1 MSIIID
7 LVVIVL
13 LLVMCNENL
22 QKGFWMG
29 VLVAISY
36 PVGTY
41 FNTLSMT
48 KFIGGFNIMHIIPLT
63 ILFCWFFKNCKLSFK
78 INLYFVSIIVLILL
92 YVINIFKTTAEI
104 NDVVKDSQKYIVAL
118 LWLILTKLI
127 FSNENIG
134 IDKFFKVIG
143 LASLINSIIGFIF
156 IFGVDKISSLS
167 ELDKSQVMDDSNLA
181 LISCSSIYV
190 CVIGRALY
198 IVLNGNIKNHK
209 IEVVAGCTCLLYLL
223 IGTNSRTNLMILLI
237 LAIYIFVNAKRKL
250 GIKLIFLVFFIILI
264 FAFFIKF
271 RDSAVI
277 TRLLDTNFTA
287 TSLMSGKDT
296 LLTRINTIK
305 YYVPL
310 ALRKPLGNGFG
321 HLYRI
326 VNQFGRFHGVE
337 GDYFLDNEL
346 INTVLKIGPFGLI
359 SYIVVLIYPV
369 IFSVKKMKIEK
380 LGYIIMT
387 YLLLLFSGL
396 LMTAQGIKNYQ
407 MSIIISILNYIIYNQ
422 KSSLKFEINVRKKE

>member
-156 IFGVDKISSLS
+156 IFGVDKISSLF

-337 GDYFLDNEL
+337 GDYFLDNNDL
-346 INTVLKIGPFGLI
+346 FAITIFGFINDSTR
-359 SYIVVLIYPV
+359 Y
-369 IFSVKKMKIEK
+369 
-380 LGYIIMT
+380 
-387 YLLLLFSGL
+387 
-396 LMTAQGIKNYQ
+396 
-407 MSIIISILNYIIYNQ
+407 
-422 KSSLKFEINVRKKE
+422 

>member
-1 MSIIID
+1 
-7 LVVIVL
+7 
-13 LLVMCNENL
+13 
-22 QKGFWMG
+22 
-29 VLVAISY
+29 
-36 PVGTY
+36 
-41 FNTLSMT
+41 
-48 KFIGGFNIMHIIPLT
+48 
-63 ILFCWFFKNCKLSFK
+63 
-78 INLYFVSIIVLILL
+78 
-92 YVINIFKTTAEI
+92 
-104 NDVVKDSQKYIVAL
+104 
-118 LWLILTKLI
+118 
-127 FSNENIG
+127 
-134 IDKFFKVIG
+134 
-143 LASLINSIIGFIF
+143 
-156 IFGVDKISSLS
+156 
-167 ELDKSQVMDDSNLA
+167 
-181 LISCSSIYV
+181 
-190 CVIGRALY
+190 
-198 IVLNGNIKNHK
+198 
-209 IEVVAGCTCLLYLL
+209 
-223 IGTNSRTNLMILLI
+223 MILLI
-237 LAIYIFVNAKRKL
+237 LAIYIFVNAKREL

-277 TRLLDTNFTA
+277 TRLLDTNFTS
-287 TSLMSGKDT
+287 TSLMSGQDT

-305 YYVPL
+305 YYFPL

-422 KSSLKFEINVRKKE
+422 KASLKFDINVKKKE